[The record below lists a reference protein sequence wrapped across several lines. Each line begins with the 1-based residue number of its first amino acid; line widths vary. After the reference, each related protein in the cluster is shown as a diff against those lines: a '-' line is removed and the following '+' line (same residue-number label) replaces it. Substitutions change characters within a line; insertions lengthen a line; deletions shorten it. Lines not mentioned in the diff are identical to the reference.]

1 MSQIN
6 FQRIPGLIAVYRLE
20 NDRLVEV
27 HKNRPINVDLGKL
40 ASILKEN
47 MEIGSQE
54 AKRLKLLDPFLGFA
68 MIVDDIGITFIG
80 DLLIITDARG
90 TNWDMVIK
98 EVLRVSGQ

>member
-20 NDRLVEV
+20 NDKLVEV
-27 HKNRPINVDLGKL
+27 YKARPIKVDLDKL
-40 ASILKEN
+40 AKILKEN

-68 MIVDDIGITFIG
+68 MIVDDIGITFVHDI
-80 DLLIITDARG
+80 LIITDARG
-90 TNWDMVIK
+90 TNWDIVIN
-98 EVLRVSGQ
+98 EALRVGGQ